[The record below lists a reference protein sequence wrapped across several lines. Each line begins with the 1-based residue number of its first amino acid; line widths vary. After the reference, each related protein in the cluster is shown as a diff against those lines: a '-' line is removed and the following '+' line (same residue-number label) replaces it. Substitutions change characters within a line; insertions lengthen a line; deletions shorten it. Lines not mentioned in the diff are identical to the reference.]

1 MSASGEAIEAL
12 VQGQW
17 PLLQS
22 LHIGSKHLR
31 YASGIA
37 ELVKG
42 QWPLLKILQVS
53 PMCQVA
59 H

>member
-1 MSASGEAIEAL
+1 MAVITVSAF
-12 VQGQW
+12 
-17 PLLQS
+17 
-22 LHIGSKHLR
+22 GSKHLR

-42 QWPLLKILQVS
+42 QCPLLKILQVS

>member
-1 MSASGEAIEAL
+1 MSSGGEAIKAL
-12 VQGQW
+12 AQGQW

-22 LHIGSKHLR
+22 LHIGSSNLR

-42 QWPLLKILQVS
+42 Q
-53 PMCQVA
+53 
-59 H
+59 